1 MARSKDTGIYV
12 ICSDQSLLD
21 KVNKLFRRQGV
32 IGVTDA
38 EGKTHYMV
46 DARRSKNQAARQ
58 INEFV
63 NNMRE
68 DDEFVDYKDKIA
80 KGNVFDEVVDDIFLF
95 YGFDISLLGTQALII
110 LASHM
115 VYMKDERINNVKDFM
130 MIASRALELNYNQ
143 LERNIRYAIKK
154 SKFKDMNLRTVVI
167 IRLLAN
173 AIRVSLRKE
182 HLI

>member
-46 DARRSKNQAARQ
+46 DARRNKNQAARQ

-68 DDEFVDYKDKIA
+68 EDEFVDYKDQIA

-95 YGFDISLLGTQALII
+95 YGFDI
-110 LASHM
+110 
-115 VYMKDERINNVKDFM
+115 F
-130 MIASRALELNYNQ
+130 
-143 LERNIRYAIKK
+143 
-154 SKFKDMNLRTVVI
+154 NL
-167 IRLLAN
+167 
-173 AIRVSLRKE
+173 
-182 HLI
+182 